1 MKMFVQF
8 LSLVVDGKTRVFID
22 KGTRTRT
29 RYEFEC
35 VTELCFV
42 SQE

>member
-22 KGTRTRT
+22 NGTRT